1 MNNLLK
7 ISLFVVFLLTSADVM
22 SKDRD
27 FSVSFGN
34 VNSKTLSFKV
44 NNAQNIS
51 LFVYNDNEGEIY
63 SEKIGDQNF
72 ISKSYNL
79 ETLADGTYYLV
90 AESDYKIE
98 KYKISIQNKNLV
110 VEKTP
115 VSEIIKP
122 EFTINNNIVKL
133 NMEDMEGSVNVSV
146 QDFFDNVYYNETKFS
161 KDGKLSLTFKLD
173 PNSDQGEH
181 GRCYPSHFRLVDA
194 VSAKPDRAVQYAH
207 RWADTAT
214 GVGQLHHHLPGKR
227 RPPALHGPVLRHD
240 RVFHLLLR
248 SNHVQPGRGLGEH
261 EEVRRV
267 YPGHPGRPANSRVPA
282 VRVVPYHPPRRH
294 LPRPGSTDPVD
305 RPGADQR

>member
-22 SKDRD
+22 SKDKD

-34 VNSKTLSFKV
+34 VNSTTLNFEI

-98 KYKISIQNKNLV
+98 KYKISIQNKNLM

-115 VSEIIKP
+115 VSEISKP

-133 NMEDMEGSVNVSV
+133 NMEDMEGSVNISV
-146 QDFFDNVYYNETKFS
+146 QDLFDNVYYNETKLA

-173 PNSDQGEH
+173 PNTSQS
-181 GRCYPSHFRLVDA
+181 YIIA
-194 VSAKPDRAVQYAH
+194 VEKNGNIFSKII
-207 RWADTAT
+207 
-214 GVGQLHHHLPGKR
+214 
-227 RPPALHGPVLRHD
+227 ALR
-240 RVFHLLLR
+240 
-248 SNHVQPGRGLGEH
+248 
-261 EEVRRV
+261 
-267 YPGHPGRPANSRVPA
+267 
-282 VRVVPYHPPRRH
+282 
-294 LPRPGSTDPVD
+294 
-305 RPGADQR
+305 

>member
-34 VNSKTLSFKV
+34 VNSKTLSFEV

-98 KYKISIQNKNLV
+98 KYKISIQNKNLM

-115 VSEIIKP
+115 VSEITKP

-146 QDFFDNVYYNETKFS
+146 QDFSDNVYYSETKFS

-173 PNSDQGEH
+173 PKTSPN
-181 GRCYPSHFRLVDA
+181 YIIA
-194 VSAKPDRAVQYAH
+194 VEKNGNIFSKII
-207 RWADTAT
+207 
-214 GVGQLHHHLPGKR
+214 
-227 RPPALHGPVLRHD
+227 ALK
-240 RVFHLLLR
+240 
-248 SNHVQPGRGLGEH
+248 
-261 EEVRRV
+261 
-267 YPGHPGRPANSRVPA
+267 
-282 VRVVPYHPPRRH
+282 
-294 LPRPGSTDPVD
+294 
-305 RPGADQR
+305 

>member
-34 VNSKTLSFKV
+34 VNSKTLSFEV

-98 KYKISIQNKNLV
+98 KYKISIQNKNLM

-115 VSEIIKP
+115 VSEITKP

-146 QDFFDNVYYNETKFS
+146 QDFFDNVYYSETKFS

-173 PNSDQGEH
+173 PKTSPN
-181 GRCYPSHFRLVDA
+181 YIIA
-194 VSAKPDRAVQYAH
+194 VEKNGNIFSKII
-207 RWADTAT
+207 
-214 GVGQLHHHLPGKR
+214 
-227 RPPALHGPVLRHD
+227 ALK
-240 RVFHLLLR
+240 
-248 SNHVQPGRGLGEH
+248 
-261 EEVRRV
+261 
-267 YPGHPGRPANSRVPA
+267 
-282 VRVVPYHPPRRH
+282 
-294 LPRPGSTDPVD
+294 
-305 RPGADQR
+305 

>member
-34 VNSKTLSFKV
+34 VNSKTLSFEV

-79 ETLADGTYYLV
+79 ETLTDGTYYLV

-98 KYKISIQNKNLV
+98 KYKISIQNKNLM

-115 VSEIIKP
+115 VTEINKP
-122 EFTINNNIVKL
+122 EFTINDNIVKL
-133 NMEDMEGSVNVSV
+133 SMEGIEGSVNISV
-146 QDFFDNVYYNETKFS
+146 QDFSDNVYYSETKFA
-161 KDGKLSLTFKLD
+161 KDGKLNLTFKLD
-173 PNSDQGEH
+173 PKTSSS
-181 GRCYPSHFRLVDA
+181 YIIA
-194 VSAKPDRAVQYAH
+194 VEKGGNIFSKVI
-207 RWADTAT
+207 
-214 GVGQLHHHLPGKR
+214 
-227 RPPALHGPVLRHD
+227 ALK
-240 RVFHLLLR
+240 
-248 SNHVQPGRGLGEH
+248 
-261 EEVRRV
+261 
-267 YPGHPGRPANSRVPA
+267 
-282 VRVVPYHPPRRH
+282 
-294 LPRPGSTDPVD
+294 
-305 RPGADQR
+305 

>member
-34 VNSKTLSFKV
+34 VNSKTLSFEV

-98 KYKISIQNKNLV
+98 KYKISIQNKNLM

-115 VSEIIKP
+115 VSEITKP
-122 EFTINNNIVKL
+122 EFTINNNNIVKL

-146 QDFFDNVYYNETKFS
+146 QDFFDNVYYSETKFS

-173 PNSDQGEH
+173 PKTSPN
-181 GRCYPSHFRLVDA
+181 YIIA
-194 VSAKPDRAVQYAH
+194 VEKNGNIFSKII
-207 RWADTAT
+207 
-214 GVGQLHHHLPGKR
+214 
-227 RPPALHGPVLRHD
+227 ALK
-240 RVFHLLLR
+240 
-248 SNHVQPGRGLGEH
+248 
-261 EEVRRV
+261 
-267 YPGHPGRPANSRVPA
+267 
-282 VRVVPYHPPRRH
+282 
-294 LPRPGSTDPVD
+294 
-305 RPGADQR
+305 

>member
-34 VNSKTLSFKV
+34 VNSKTLSFEV

-79 ETLADGTYYLV
+79 ETLTDGTYYLV

-115 VSEIIKP
+115 VSEITKP
-122 EFTINNNIVKL
+122 EFTITNNIVKL
-133 NMEDMEGSVNVSV
+133 NMEEMEGSVNVSV
-146 QDFFDNVYYNETKFS
+146 QDFSDNVYYNETKFS

-173 PNSDQGEH
+173 PKTS
-181 GRCYPSHFRLVDA
+181 PSYIIA
-194 VSAKPDRAVQYAH
+194 VEKNGNIFSKII
-207 RWADTAT
+207 
-214 GVGQLHHHLPGKR
+214 
-227 RPPALHGPVLRHD
+227 ALK
-240 RVFHLLLR
+240 
-248 SNHVQPGRGLGEH
+248 
-261 EEVRRV
+261 
-267 YPGHPGRPANSRVPA
+267 
-282 VRVVPYHPPRRH
+282 
-294 LPRPGSTDPVD
+294 
-305 RPGADQR
+305 